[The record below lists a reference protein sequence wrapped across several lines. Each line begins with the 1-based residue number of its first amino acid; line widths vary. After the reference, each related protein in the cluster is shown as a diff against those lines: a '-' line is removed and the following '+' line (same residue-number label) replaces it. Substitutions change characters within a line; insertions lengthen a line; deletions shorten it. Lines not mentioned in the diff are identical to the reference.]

1 MKKYTLSVLFFILFI
16 TVVKGQEVV
25 NLTTIESNINHK
37 EANIKGMKSGNEA
50 KIIWS
55 ENYKEKQSRQ
65 NNHLGTKSS
74 RSSSYSSSYPCH

>member
-37 EANIKGMKSGNEA
+37 EILGNLRFSKKGLDWLRYRCDKCS
-50 KIIWS
+50 
-55 ENYKEKQSRQ
+55 
-65 NNHLGTKSS
+65 
-74 RSSSYSSSYPCH
+74 

>member
-37 EANIKGMKSGNEA
+37 EANIKGMVV
-50 KIIWS
+50 
-55 ENYKEKQSRQ
+55 EKGS
-65 NNHLGTKSS
+65 L
-74 RSSSYSSSYPCH
+74 